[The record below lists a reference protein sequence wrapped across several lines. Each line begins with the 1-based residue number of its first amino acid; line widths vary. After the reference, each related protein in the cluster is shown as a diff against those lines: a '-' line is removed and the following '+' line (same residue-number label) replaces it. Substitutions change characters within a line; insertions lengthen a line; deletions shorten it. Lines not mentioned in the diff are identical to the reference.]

1 MDLNEYKKISA
12 LKIKIFH
19 DLIQSGKKSF
29 NEISQEQKE
38 CFEEEYDKFGIALL
52 HLKLEYHSC
61 GEKSG
66 MNIQPLFE
74 EFRDNLKY

>member
-29 NEISQEQKE
+29 NEISQEHKE
-38 CFEEEYDKFGIALL
+38 CFEEKYDKFGIA
-52 HLKLEYHSC
+52 
-61 GEKSG
+61 
-66 MNIQPLFE
+66 
-74 EFRDNLKY
+74 